1 MINFVEEA
9 IVDFPE
15 ESGTLQPVGL
25 MILDFQMPLKNGI
38 QVVQELRE
46 FFKNTIDEVERTI
59 PGIILLEPEIVF
71 LTAHASPIF
80 KSHLKDLGI
89 THCYEKPC

>member
-1 MINFVEEA
+1 MNFVEEA

-15 ESGTLQPVGL
+15 ESGTLQPVSL
-25 MILDFQMPLKNGI
+25 MILDFQMPFKNGI

-46 FFKNTIDEVERTI
+46 FYKNTIDEIELTI
-59 PGIILLEPEIVF
+59 PGIILLQPEFVF
-71 LTAHASPIF
+71 LTGHASPLF

-89 THCYEKPC
+89 NHCYEKPI